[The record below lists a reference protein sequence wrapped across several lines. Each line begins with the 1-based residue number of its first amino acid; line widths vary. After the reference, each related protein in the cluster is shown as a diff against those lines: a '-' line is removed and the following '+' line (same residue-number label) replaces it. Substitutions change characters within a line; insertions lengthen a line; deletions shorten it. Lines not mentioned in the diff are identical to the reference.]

1 MRHCTREMVAEVKSQ
16 LSYDESETLV
26 AERSCGTSYSH
37 TELNLQWSCDES
49 EIVVEGRS
57 CIQDTVLVQATMTI
71 IIMLALIT
79 AVVKIECEKLVA
91 SVVMSFGYESG
102 CS

>member
-1 MRHCTREMVAEVKSQ
+1 MS
-16 LSYDESETLV
+16 SDESV
-26 AERSCGTSYSH
+26 
-37 TELNLQWSCDES
+37 
-49 EIVVEGRS
+49 IVVEGRS

-79 AVVKIECEKLVA
+79 AVVKIECEKLVV
-91 SVVMSFGYESG
+91 SMMMSFQYESG